1 VEALNVALKDEKLAV
16 SLVEIYVNECFEIDS
31 YVYLVRI
38 SGKFLHTKN
47 ENSENV
53 NSFEKLMFSFLISDV
68 TSNAMQW
75 KMYPMGKDN

>member
-16 SLVEIYVNECFEIDS
+16 SLVQIYVNECFEIDS

-47 ENSENV
+47 ENSEN
-53 NSFEKLMFSFLISDV
+53 
-68 TSNAMQW
+68 
-75 KMYPMGKDN
+75 G

>member
-1 VEALNVALKDEKLAV
+1 MKTAK
-16 SLVEIYVNECFEIDS
+16 
-31 YVYLVRI
+31 
-38 SGKFLHTKN
+38 T
-47 ENSENV
+47 V